1 MSENEAVSGNGVIM
15 RIVIERPS
23 DGILL
28 EMVETDD
35 TLQLCEWNGGNFS
48 FRLIE
53 SDDERGV
60 NRITSRIKDV
70 LRENGIIE

>member
-1 MSENEAVSGNGVIM
+1 MSENEVVSGNGVIM

-28 EMVETDD
+28 DMVETDD
-35 TLQLCEWNGGNFS
+35 TLQLGEWNGGNFS